1 MPSVCTIFQYN
12 ILQCIC
18 VAHRGDPDARESQG
32 AAVGR
37 ERQGGELR
45 LFANKQ
51 IETKVKKWRL
61 FENKQIETKVNKP
74 DKAQKHACMQTACSS
89 K

>member
-1 MPSVCTIFQYN
+1 MLF
-12 ILQCIC
+12 
-18 VAHRGDPDARESQG
+18 RGGSRDARESQG

-51 IETKVKKWRL
+51 IETKLKKADKAQAQAHMKT
-61 FENKQIETKVNKP
+61 NKCETKVNKP
-74 DKAQKHACMQTACSS
+74 TKHKGMYANSM
-89 K
+89 